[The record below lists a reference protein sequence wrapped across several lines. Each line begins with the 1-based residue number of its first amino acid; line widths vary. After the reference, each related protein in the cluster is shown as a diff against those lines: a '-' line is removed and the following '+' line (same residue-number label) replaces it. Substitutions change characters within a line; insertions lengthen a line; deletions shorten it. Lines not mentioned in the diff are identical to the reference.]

1 MIKINL
7 LPSYILEARR
17 VKAVIALMAIVVL
30 GVAALLGFYVWAPAP
45 WSLSSQE
52 KTAKESYNE
61 WLAKANEVNRLQS
74 QTNQIKASYSDKQT
88 WVQWVNEADKLPGM
102 WVRYYQLL
110 GKYIPS
116 DVVVNGLPVP
126 SGGNLQLSGTTSD
139 QKAAARWYLNML
151 RCEMAVDNSV
161 SFRTATVGWPGEL
174 PVGQNPKMST
184 QVSISMAIKPDYLT
198 MLNPVSVPGSAGVG
212 GGGGG
217 RGGGMGGGRG
227 GGRMGGG
234 GRGGGRMGGGGMGG
248 GRMGGGGMRGGRG
261 G

>member
-30 GVAALLGFYVWAPAP
+30 GVAGLLAAYVWAPAP
-45 WSLSSQE
+45 WSLSSRD
-52 KTAKESYNE
+52 KAAKDEYKRVSAE
-61 WLAKANEVNRLQS
+61 ANAVRQLQS
-74 QTNQIKASYSDKQT
+74 QTNQIRGSYSEKQT
-88 WVQWVNEADKLPGM
+88 WVQWVNEADKLPAM

-126 SGGNLQLSGTTSD
+126 NGGNLQLSGTTSD

-161 SFRTATVGWPGEL
+161 SFNTATVGWPGEL
-174 PVGQNPKMST
+174 AVGENPKMST

-198 MLNPVSVPGSAGVG
+198 MLNPVSTPAGV

-227 GGRMGGG
+227 GGRMGG
-234 GRGGGRMGGGGMGG
+234 RGGGGGMGGGRGG